1 MRCNDIMKGEVTSA
15 GPETT
20 VRDAARRMRD
30 HNIGFLPI
38 CGKDGR
44 VEGVITD
51 RDICCRVVANAK
63 DLDTKVGDYMSS
75 EHLATVHPD
84 DDLQR
89 VQQVMANSRVGRV
102 LVCDEHGR
110 LRGVISLADLAQ
122 VADATQCMHTLK
134 RLSAREVV
142 GA

>member
-1 MRCNDIMKGEVTSA
+1 
-15 GPETT
+15 
-20 VRDAARRMRD
+20 
-30 HNIGFLPI
+30 
-38 CGKDGR
+38 
-44 VEGVITD
+44 
-51 RDICCRVVANAK
+51 
-63 DLDTKVGDYMSS
+63 MSS

>member
-1 MRCNDIMKGEVTSA
+1 MRCNDIMKADVTCI

-30 HNIGFLPI
+30 HNIGFLPV

-44 VEGVITD
+44 VEGVVTD

-63 DLDTKVGDYMSS
+63 DLDTAISTYMSA
-75 EHLATVHPD
+75 ENLATVHPN

-89 VQQVMANSRVGRV
+89 VQQVMSNHRVGRV
-102 LVCDEHGR
+102 LVCDEHGK

-122 VADATQCMHTLK
+122 VADATQCMHTLQ
-134 RLSAREVV
+134 RLSSREVV